1 MQIGLRE
8 AAGLLGVP
16 ERTVEKWIREDSLPA
31 VRVGGQ
37 LRFNRTE
44 ILEWATSRRMTLSS
58 VLFPGGA
65 RGERTG
71 AGGLERAIRAGGI
84 RYGVKGADRHSVLE
98 AALSLMPMPDS
109 ADRALLLQVM
119 EAREAMGSTG
129 IGDGIA
135 IPHVRN
141 PIVLDIPEPMITLS
155 FLERE
160 VEFGSLDGRPV
171 DTLFMMMSPT
181 VDSHLAILS
190 RLAFALR
197 QPAFMEAVARRCPET
212 EILSQAASVDLL
224 LLSRTPPGRQG

>member
-1 MQIGLRE
+1 MQIGLKE

-31 VRVGGQ
+31 VRVVGQ

-58 VLFPGGA
+58 VLFPDRA
-65 RGERTG
+65 DGER
-71 AGGLERAIRAGGI
+71 AGGLERALRAGGI
-84 RYGVKGADRHSVLE
+84 RYGVAGTDRHSVLE

-141 PIVLDIPEPMITLS
+141 PIVLAIPEPMITLS

-160 VEFGSLDGRPV
+160 VEFGALDGRPV
-171 DTLFMMMSPT
+171 NTLFMMMSPT

-197 QPAFMEAVARRCPET
+197 QPAFMEAVARRCPEA
-212 EILSQAASVDLL
+212 EVLSQAASVDSI
-224 LLSRTPPGRQG
+224 LLSRTPPARQG